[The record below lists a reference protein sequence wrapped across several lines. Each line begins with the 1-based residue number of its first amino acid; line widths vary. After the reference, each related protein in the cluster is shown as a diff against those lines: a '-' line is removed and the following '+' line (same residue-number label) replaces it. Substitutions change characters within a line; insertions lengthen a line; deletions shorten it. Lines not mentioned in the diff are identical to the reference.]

1 MSEYDSDQS
10 SVNQPD
16 PKPGPFL
23 AKVVSNIDP
32 TYMGMLEVEILHPVG
47 GSTSQGQLHQVK
59 YMSPF
64 FGQTSVVYNGELSD
78 YNNTQKTYGM
88 WAVPPDV
95 GATVIIIFIDG
106 DPKRGYWIG
115 CVPDENMDFMVPG
128 LAATEAT
135 VEDPYETSLGDTAY
149 RVPVAEYNKEDP
161 ANGSPANS
169 TTLLKPRHPFTD
181 VLDAQGLLLDDTR
194 GITTS
199 SARRESPSMV
209 FGISTPGPLD
219 KQDGAQTGNYGKPEH
234 IVTGAPVSR
243 LGGTTFVMDDGDDK
257 FLRKKTPSEG
267 PPEYASLEEGETDGD
282 VTMPHNELF
291 RIRTRTG
298 HQILFHN
305 TEDLIYITNAR
316 GTTWIEL
323 TSDGKIDIY
332 AQDSISVRTQNDL
345 NFYADRDINMEAGR
359 NINIKATDAAGLGD
373 TTTSGRIQIEAVGDF
388 IRIVNGDIKTQTDGV
403 RDDTIAGALTQSFE
417 ASLDVTVGGQTNMT
431 ISGGLDINTSGDN
444 KLTSGGNMEIG
455 AANTTISGGNINLNG
470 PAAAEAGSATAATP
484 PEPLATIDN
493 PTEIDGE
500 TITSIMARV
509 PTTEPYPHHE
519 NLDGSLFKPDATDR
533 EAATAIE
540 VPPAWKQY
548 STVMDTFARN
558 PPPATDEQIEV

>member
-23 AKVVSNIDP
+23 ANVVSNIDP
-32 TYMGMLEVEILHPVG
+32 TYMGVLEVEILHPVG
-47 GSTSQGQLHQVK
+47 GTTSQGQLHQVK

-64 FGQTSVVYNGELSD
+64 FGQTSVIYNGETSD
-78 YNNTQKTYGM
+78 YNNTQKAYGM

-135 VEDPYETSLGDTAY
+135 VEDPYETSLGDTAS

-161 ANGSPANS
+161 ANSSPANS

-257 FLRKKTPSEG
+257 FLRKKVPSEG
-267 PPEYASLEEGETDGD
+267 APEYASLEEGETDGD

-316 GTTWIEL
+316 GTAWIEL

-359 NINIKATDAAGLGD
+359 NINIKATDAAGGGD
-373 TTTSGRIQIEAVGDF
+373 TAISGRIQVEAVGDF
-388 IRIVNGDIKTQTDGV
+388 IRIVNGNIFTQTDGT
-403 RDDTIAGALTQSFE
+403 RDDTITGAVKITTE
-417 ASLDVTVGGQTNMT
+417 AT
-431 ISGGLDINTSGDN
+431 LDINVT
-444 KLTSGGNMEIG
+444 KITQLTSGGDLNI
-455 AANTTISGGNINLNG
+455 NTVGNNSIKGKNTAIDGGDINLNSG
-470 PAAAEAGSATAATP
+470 NASSTPEAEVATP
-484 PEPLATIDN
+484 PEPLPTIDN

-548 STVMDTFARN
+548 STLVDTFARN
-558 PPPATDEQIEV
+558 PPPAVDDQIEV